1 MEINFKEMEL
11 IAPALNRI
19 ADALELLA
27 GKSNVTHAR
36 ESAAADQP
44 ETPEEKPKK
53 KKAAPKKAAS
63 DDELTEQTMRKFA
76 AEAVKKGL
84 KKTPAIIKVLWVR
97 CATKD
102 LPKAKKCMRLYRFS
116 LERKVQSTESIIPIR
131 GTTCL
136 LHRLRKP
143 SLWLILVGNMKEL
156 HSMANKNGL
165 F

>member
-53 KKAAPKKAAS
+53 KAAS

-84 KKTPAIIKVLWVR
+84 KKTPAIIKEITGGETR
-97 CATKD
+97 FAD
-102 LPKAKKCMRLYRFS
+102 IDPALYPEIHEAIS
-116 LERKVQSTESIIPIR
+116 AAL
-131 GTTCL
+131 G
-136 LHRLRKP
+136 
-143 SLWLILVGNMKEL
+143 EL
-156 HSMANKNGL
+156 
-165 F
+165 

>member
-84 KKTPAIIKVLWVR
+84 KKTTAIIKGITGGETR
-97 CATKD
+97 FAD
-102 LPKAKKCMRLYRFS
+102 IDPALYPEIHEAIS
-116 LERKVQSTESIIPIR
+116 AAL
-131 GTTCL
+131 G
-136 LHRLRKP
+136 
-143 SLWLILVGNMKEL
+143 EL
-156 HSMANKNGL
+156 
-165 F
+165 

>member
-44 ETPEEKPKK
+44 GTPEEKPKK

-84 KKTPAIIKVLWVR
+84 KKTPAIIKEITGGETR
-97 CATKD
+97 FAD
-102 LPKAKKCMRLYRFS
+102 IDPALYPEIHEAIS
-116 LERKVQSTESIIPIR
+116 AAL
-131 GTTCL
+131 G
-136 LHRLRKP
+136 
-143 SLWLILVGNMKEL
+143 EL
-156 HSMANKNGL
+156 
-165 F
+165 

>member
-53 KKAAPKKAAS
+53 AAS

-84 KKTPAIIKVLWVR
+84 KKTPAIIKEITGGETR
-97 CATKD
+97 FAD
-102 LPKAKKCMRLYRFS
+102 IDPALYPEIHEAIS
-116 LERKVQSTESIIPIR
+116 AALE
-131 GTTCL
+131 
-136 LHRLRKP
+136 
-143 SLWLILVGNMKEL
+143 EL
-156 HSMANKNGL
+156 
-165 F
+165 